1 MSVEGT
7 GLPRVEPMQQLDEVV
22 SEVVSAPSAP
32 HTMQRDEPPPGPKP
46 TCATDAEA
54 DEWSTVWW
62 TAYEPHVKAHAADLY
77 HSPLGLYELLEE
89 RDGKPAPVKLLRL
102 SWLLR
107 RATKLMAARTHEQR
121 QALALPR
128 RQLLEQHEPEA
139 FLSVEEVRA
148 LGRSHAGDPFETCGG
163 FSYFD
168 PADKPLKILSIS
180 HGWLTPQHP
189 DPFGQ
194 QLAKFAAQVWKER
207 RMVKDLRDACMYP
220 VACGMCHG
228 CCCFVVP
235 CLGQQCGHTARQ
247 LPSGEFGV
255 FYDYGSLHQ
264 KDEHGERTPAEREA
278 FSTALETMGV
288 WYGHRLTTTFISA
301 ELPDGWPRRPED
313 APFFPLGWLKGKGWP
328 TFERAVSNM
337 VKRASDNT
345 FRRIVDPLAHTVGF
359 YQYREAP
366 AHPRTFAARLGR
378 VIFTNGKQDCELVAG
393 LYADTLAGAFG
404 HAKLLEYKF
413 AMWTDEEAQDLASAL
428 PLAQQ
433 VEELDLAGN
442 VEIGQRGLDALA
454 EAIRGGAAPRL
465 QTFRFE
471 STWEDE
477 RKAALEAACHERGIK
492 VAVGG
497 PG

>member
-1 MSVEGT
+1 
-7 GLPRVEPMQQLDEVV
+7 
-22 SEVVSAPSAP
+22 
-32 HTMQRDEPPPGPKP
+32 
-46 TCATDAEA
+46 
-54 DEWSTVWW
+54 
-62 TAYEPHVKAHAADLY
+62 
-77 HSPLGLYELLEE
+77 
-89 RDGKPAPVKLLRL
+89 
-102 SWLLR
+102 
-107 RATKLMAARTHEQR
+107 
-121 QALALPR
+121 
-128 RQLLEQHEPEA
+128 
-139 FLSVEEVRA
+139 
-148 LGRSHAGDPFETCGG
+148 
-163 FSYFD
+163 
-168 PADKPLKILSIS
+168 
-180 HGWLTPQHP
+180 
-189 DPFGQ
+189 
-194 QLAKFAAQVWKER
+194 
-207 RMVKDLRDACMYP
+207 
-220 VACGMCHG
+220 
-228 CCCFVVP
+228 
-235 CLGQQCGHTARQ
+235 
-247 LPSGEFGV
+247 
-255 FYDYGSLHQ
+255 
-264 KDEHGERTPAEREA
+264 
-278 FSTALETMGV
+278 MGV